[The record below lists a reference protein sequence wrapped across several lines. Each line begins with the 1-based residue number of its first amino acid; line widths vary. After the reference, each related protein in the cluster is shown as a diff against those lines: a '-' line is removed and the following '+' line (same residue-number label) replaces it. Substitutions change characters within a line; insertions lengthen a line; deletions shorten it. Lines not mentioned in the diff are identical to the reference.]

1 MLQQAVAGRYA
12 VERELG
18 RGGMGVVF
26 LARDLTLDRPVAI
39 KLLAPA
45 LAADGGSRERFLREA
60 RAAARLSHPNIVPIH
75 SVEDHGEV
83 VFFVMAYVDGETL
96 GQRVR
101 RAGPLPRA
109 QASRIMQEVAWAL
122 GLAHAVGTV
131 HRDVKPDNILIER
144 ATGRALVMDFG
155 IAQVGHAGGDAT
167 HARVGTPHYMSPEQ
181 AAGDPVDG
189 RSDIYSLGVTMFF
202 ALTGDRPFEEAPGPA
217 ALLAGTVSAPS
228 ILTLR
233 PDLPL
238 PFAAAI
244 DRCLAPDPS
253 ARFGTAEVLSTALVA
268 ARPAGDQTPVPVAS
282 WVMDAQAGGAEIGTA
297 AVTAVV
303 SVGVMGVIGFD
314 SIAGYLFYPI
324 ATLLTGMGLFR
335 FGDLVMR
342 TRQLR
347 LQGYG
352 RESVAP
358 ALTLE
363 QRRIEE
369 EATLLGKAPVG
380 PLDRPGVFLATTAAK
395 TALSVWLLSSN
406 IDWLS
411 IVGAA
416 GTVLFPASA
425 VRHLSRRWP
434 RAQTFWS
441 RMLGGR
447 LGRFLFWVADRW
459 PGSPALPA
467 PDAPTAVL
475 LGGAADRL
483 YRALS
488 PARQA
493 EFGDLPGVL
502 RRLEADALAAGDAS
516 PIRRAEAL
524 SALEA
529 LRLDLLRMQ
538 AGEAVADQLTAD
550 LGAARQ
556 VADRVDQALEDG
568 TRGSA

>member
-1 MLQQAVAGRYA
+1 MLQQAVAGRFA

-45 LAADGGSRERFLREA
+45 LAADSRARERFLREA
-60 RAAARLSHPNIVPIH
+60 RAAARLSHPHIVPIH
-75 SVEDHGEV
+75 SVEDHGGV
-83 VFFVMAYVDGETL
+83 VFFVMAYVEGETL

-109 QASRIMQEVAWAL
+109 QASRIMQEVTWAL
-122 GLAHAVGTV
+122 GMAHALGLV
-131 HRDVKPDNILIER
+131 HRDVKPDNILLER

-155 IAQVGHAGGDAT
+155 IAHFGEGPVKGTDAR
-167 HARVGTPHYMSPEQ
+167 AGTPHYMSPEQ

-202 ALTGDRPFEEAPGPA
+202 ALTGERPFEEVPTPA
-217 ALLAGTVSAPS
+217 ALLAGTVVAPTVLS
-228 ILTLR
+228 LR

-244 DRCLAPDPS
+244 DRCLSPDPATRFSS
-253 ARFGTAEVLSTALVA
+253 AEELAAAVVA
-268 ARPAGDQTPVPVAS
+268 ARPAGDQTPAPVAG
-282 WVMDAQAGGAEIGTA
+282 WVMDAQAAGAEIGTA
-297 AVTAVV
+297 VVTAAV
-303 SVGVMGVIGFD
+303 SAGVMGVVGFD
-314 SIAGYLFYPI
+314 SIAGFIFYPI
-324 ATLLTGMGLFR
+324 SALLTGMGLFR
-335 FGDLVMR
+335 FGDLVLR

-347 LQGYG
+347 QQGYG
-352 RESVAP
+352 LESVAP

-369 EATLLGKAPVG
+369 EATLLGKAPAG
-380 PLDRPGVFLATTAAK
+380 PFDIPIVFLATTAAK
-395 TALSVWLLSSN
+395 TALSVWLLNSS
-406 IDWLS
+406 IDWLNV
-411 IVGAA
+411 IGAA

-441 RMLGGR
+441 RMLSGR
-447 LGRFLFWVADRW
+447 LGKFLFWVADRW
-459 PGSPALPA
+459 PGSTALPA

-483 YRALS
+483 YRAL
-488 PARQA
+488 PPPRQA
-493 EFGDLPGVL
+493 EFGELPALL
-502 RRLEADALAAGDAS
+502 RRLEADALAAGDTNPA
-516 PIRRAEAL
+516 RRGAAL

-529 LRLDLLRMQ
+529 IRLDLLRMQ
-538 AGEAVADQLTAD
+538 AGDAVADQLTED
-550 LGAARQ
+550 LGAARRL
-556 VADRVDQALEDG
+556 ADRVDQALEDG
-568 TRGSA
+568 TR